1 MNEKSII
8 GGVIILILAVGGILF
23 ATSKGGDSISNT
35 TTTPEGEVVLGDAPK
50 GALELAQ
57 CLSAKGATFYGAF
70 WCSHCRSQKAL
81 FGTAA
86 SALPYVECSTP
97 NGNDQVPVC
106 KDKKIVSY
114 PTWTFQDGSEVTGEQ
129 SFTVLANKTGCI
141 DPTLGV
147 TKIPET
153 EATTTTELLK

>member
-1 MNEKSII
+1 MNDKSII
-8 GGVIILILAVGGILF
+8 GGVLIIILAVGGILF
-23 ATSKGGDSISNT
+23 ATSKGGDSGSST
-35 TTTPEGEVVLGDAPK
+35 VTTPGGEVVLGDAPK

-70 WCSHCRSQKAL
+70 WCSHCRTQKAL

-97 NGNDQVPVC
+97 DGNNQTPAC
-106 KDKKIVSY
+106 KDKKIISY
-114 PTWTFQDGSEVTGEQ
+114 PTWVFEGGDELTGEQ

-141 DPTLGV
+141 DPTLGE
-147 TKIPET
+147 TKVSGT
-153 EATTTTELLK
+153 EATATTQLPK